1 MNLIKIVK
9 FDIVNIIRN
18 PTLIIANTIFPLI
31 LIGVIGFITKGG
43 YGSLGINSYDY
54 YGVTLMIFTAIM
66 LAMTATNTFMEEK
79 VKKGNTRIIYAP
91 VSKAEIYLSKLIATY
106 IVGIVCY
113 SLIILFAQYILH
125 MNFGGKNVLYVVILI
140 NVLSLFGCCLGTMF
154 CSIFKKEQLANSI
167 MQIPILIFVFLGGSF
182 FPVEGLGKL
191 ITKISVISPIK
202 WITECAFKI
211 IYDND
216 FSMYISTL
224 GVISVFSIICI
235 IITHITFK
243 PEEYV

>member
-1 MNLIKIVK
+1 MNIIKIVK
-9 FDIVNIIRN
+9 FDILNIIRN
-18 PTLIIANTIFPLI
+18 PTLVIANTIFPLI
-31 LIGVIGFITKGG
+31 LIGVIAFITQGS
-43 YGSLGINSYDY
+43 YGSLNINSFDY

-91 VSKAEIYLSKLIATY
+91 VLKMEIYLSKLIATY
-106 IVGIVCY
+106 IVGTVCY
-113 SLIILFAQYILH
+113 SIIILLAQYILH
-125 MNFGGKNVLYVVILI
+125 MNFGGKNVLYVVLLI
-140 NVLSLFGCCLGTMF
+140 NVLSLFGCCFGTMF
-154 CSIFKKEQLANSI
+154 CSIFKKEQMANSI

-182 FPVEGLGKL
+182 FPVENLGKL
-191 ITKISVISPIK
+191 ITKISIISPIR

-216 FSMYISTL
+216 FSLYMSTL
-224 GVISVFSIICI
+224 SVILGFSIVCI

>member
-18 PTLIIANTIFPLI
+18 PTLVIANTIFPLI

-43 YGSLGINSYDY
+43 YGSLSINSYDY

-91 VSKAEIYLSKLIATY
+91 VSKTEIYLSKLIATY
-106 IVGIVCY
+106 IVGTVCY
-113 SLIILFAQYILH
+113 SFIILLAQYILN
-125 MNFGGKNVLYVVILI
+125 MNFGGENVLYVVLLI

-182 FPVEGLGKL
+182 FPVENLGKL
-191 ITKISVISPIK
+191 ITKISVISPIR
-202 WITECAFKI
+202 WITECVFKI

-216 FSMYISTL
+216 FSMYMSTL
-224 GVISVFSIICI
+224 SVILAFCIVCI